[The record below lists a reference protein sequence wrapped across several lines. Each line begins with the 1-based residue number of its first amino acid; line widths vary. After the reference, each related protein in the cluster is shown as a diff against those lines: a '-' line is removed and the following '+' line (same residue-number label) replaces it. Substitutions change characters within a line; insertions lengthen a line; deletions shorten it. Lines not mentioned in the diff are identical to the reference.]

1 MQAEFKAN
9 LGGQLNNT
17 LYIGVDYV
25 VKSFKMDKFIIIFL
39 SYGQIE
45 ISMFSNPVQENDK
58 EMKKSVIRIAIV
70 GYE

>member
-17 LYIGVDYV
+17 LYIGDDS
-25 VKSFKMDKFIIIFL
+25 VKSFEMDKFIIIFL
-39 SYGQIE
+39 PYGQIE
-45 ISMFSNPVQENDK
+45 ICMFSNPVQESDK
-58 EMKKSVIRIAIV
+58 EMKKSVIGIAIV